1 MKIVIIGCTHA
12 GIAAMNQ
19 CLKYYPD
26 ATITVYERN
35 QSISYLSCATYLHI
49 AGSVKNLDE
58 AMYANPEQ
66 FIKKGVQMRMQHD
79 VIEIDSTAHT
89 ILAQDLQTKEFVHDT
104 YDKLIMTTG
113 SKTTIPVIPGIES
126 TKVMLCKTCD
136 QAQKLAKA
144 SKNAKKIAILGGGYS
159 GVELAEGYLKSGHQ
173 VILFQRRDQLLNQYL
188 DTELAQKVK
197 QLLLDNN
204 VKVMTKTVVTRF
216 TETEDGKVL
225 IKTSAGDYLVDMVTI
240 TPGVLPQ
247 ADLLKGQVKLAKNGA
262 IITNEYMQS
271 SDPDIFA
278 AGDVTEVHFNPTLDS
293 KYIPLASHAIRQGA
307 LAGANVVTP
316 RIKSMGTQA
325 TSGMLVFGHTVAS
338 TGLTLHDALQENF
351 DAQAVF
357 FEGNYR
363 PDFMPTNTKI
373 SIELIYDRKTRQVLG
388 AQLMSKHEVS
398 QSANTISVIIQN
410 KNTIDDLA
418 YLDMLFSPNFDEPFN
433 YLNLVA
439 QKAVDQ
445 EYQHSQSQK

>member
-1 MKIVIIGCTHA
+1 
-12 GIAAMNQ
+12 
-19 CLKYYPD
+19 
-26 ATITVYERN
+26 
-35 QSISYLSCATYLHI
+35 
-49 AGSVKNLDE
+49 
-58 AMYANPEQ
+58 
-66 FIKKGVQMRMQHD
+66 
-79 VIEIDSTAHT
+79 
-89 ILAQDLQTKEFVHDT
+89 
-104 YDKLIMTTG
+104 
-113 SKTTIPVIPGIES
+113 
-126 TKVMLCKTCD
+126 
-136 QAQKLAKA
+136 
-144 SKNAKKIAILGGGYS
+144 
-159 GVELAEGYLKSGHQ
+159 
-173 VILFQRRDQLLNQYL
+173 
-188 DTELAQKVK
+188 
-197 QLLLDNN
+197 
-204 VKVMTKTVVTRF
+204 
-216 TETEDGKVL
+216 
-225 IKTSAGDYLVDMVTI
+225 
-240 TPGVLPQ
+240 
-247 ADLLKGQVKLAKNGA
+247 
-262 IITNEYMQS
+262 
-271 SDPDIFA
+271 
-278 AGDVTEVHFNPTLDS
+278 
-293 KYIPLASHAIRQGA
+293 
-307 LAGANVVTP
+307 
-316 RIKSMGTQA
+316 MGTQA